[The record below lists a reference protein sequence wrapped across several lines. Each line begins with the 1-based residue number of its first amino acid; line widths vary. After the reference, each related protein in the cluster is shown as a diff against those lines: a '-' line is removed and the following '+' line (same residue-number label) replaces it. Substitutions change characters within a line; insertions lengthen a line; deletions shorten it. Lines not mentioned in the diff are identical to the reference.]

1 MSWLAV
7 SSNRIEGSISTS
19 ENPAQVKSWELLSA
33 QTNLTVGQ
41 SVRYRDLPQAVRG
54 ATLSEA
60 A

>member
-54 ATLSEA
+54 ATLGEA

>member
-1 MSWLAV
+1 MSWLEV
-7 SSNRIEGSISTS
+7 NNNSIEGSISTS

-41 SVRYRDLPQAVRG
+41 SVRYQDLPQAVRS
-54 ATLSEA
+54 ATLGEA